1 MVNRIGGLASGMD
14 IDSLVSKLMAAEK
27 IPLTKLQQKKQTTEW
42 TRDAYR
48 SINAKLKTFHT
59 YIGDN
64 LLIKGFNK
72 KTATSSNSN
81 YVSATATSQAS
92 GSLSIEGVS
101 QLASAARG
109 VSDKQVNATGN
120 TTLQELGITDGKIE
134 LRAIQANG
142 KLAEQAT
149 TIEFDP
155 NTTTVAKL
163 VEKINS
169 SNAGVNALFE
179 NGKLSISAKNTGDNK
194 LGTGAEITVEAGAD
208 VFGKLGFSSLVGAT
222 SGDLANNGQN
232 AVLQVNG
239 IATEK
244 NSNTFS
250 IAGYSVTLKETFN
263 ASTTITEN
271 LKAAKEERDNAQI
284 SKNQLQNLLDTAI
297 ANFDAVKQ
305 PYLDKFDEVFK
316 NSLNATEQEAFNQIN
331 NSEFFKS
338 LTAAEM
344 TQLQNLTI
352 DQNADEATIK
362 AAINSS
368 PDFSPELKTK
378 LGNLSKDDLLL
389 VETLDETQLGKFQ
402 DAANKDLSLKTY
414 NSLNK
419 EFLSGLSASDIT
431 TIKGFDFSSKETLN
445 ASIESLP
452 DGTLKTNLSKLSDAQ
467 KQSLKDISDV
477 DLQKYQEVAVVQIP
491 YDEKLALKVQAQ
503 NNFNAG
509 DERLK
514 QAEANLIAAQAA
526 ADAEASKPSTAP
538 NIPPVTM
545 TSSTDV
551 DDMMTKIKEFVTTY
565 NGLVKDIND
574 QTKEKRYRTY
584 APLTEEQRKEMS
596 ENEIKLWEE
605 KAKSGLLRS
614 DSVLRGGL
622 SDIRGLVYE
631 ANPAVS
637 NPNFNTLYK
646 IGITSSKSY
655 NDGGT
660 LEIDELKLRKAI
672 EEDPDAVTA
681 LFTNKG
687 DVKEKVTVNGQ
698 EVTANTQGF
707 LLKLRDSLKTFSNDI
722 EKKAGLASSVDNSYT
737 IGKNLVDMEKR
748 IDIWKTKLE
757 SIESRYW
764 KQFSAMEKAINKANS
779 QSGMFSQFSGQ

>member
-14 IDSLVSKLMAAEK
+14 IDSLVAKLMAAEK
-27 IPLTKLQQKKQTTEW
+27 VPLTKLQQKKQTTEW

-48 SINAKLKTFHT
+48 SINAKLKTFDT
-59 YIGDN
+59 YIADN
-64 LLIKGFNK
+64 LLLKGFNK

-109 VSDKQVNATGN
+109 VSDKQVNATGT
-120 TTLQELGITDGKIE
+120 TTLKELGITDGKIE
-134 LRAIQANG
+134 LKAIQADG
-142 KLAEQAT
+142 KLAEKGT
-149 TIEFDP
+149 TIAFDP
-155 NTTTVAKL
+155 NTTTVSQL

-179 NGKLSISAKNTGDNK
+179 NGKLSITAKNTGDNK
-194 LGTGAEITVEAGAD
+194 LGTGAEVTVEAGAD

-222 SGDLANNGQN
+222 SGDLANNGKN

-244 NSNTFS
+244 TSNTFS

-271 LKAAKEERDNAQI
+271 LKAAQEERDNAQI
-284 SKNQLQNLLDTAI
+284 SKDKLQDLLNTAI

-316 NSLNATEQEAFNQIN
+316 NSLNATEQEAFNKIN

-338 LTAAEM
+338 LNGTEM
-344 TQLQNLTI
+344 GELQNLTI
-352 DQNADEATIK
+352 VESDDEATIK
-362 AAINSS
+362 DKIKNNPLLSDA
-368 PDFSPELKTK
+368 LKDK
-378 LGNLSKDDLLL
+378 LVNLSKDDLLL

-419 EFLSGLSASDIT
+419 EFLSGLSDSDIT
-431 TIKGFDFSSKETLN
+431 SIKGLDFSSKENLN
-445 ASIESLP
+445 ASIEALP

-477 DLQKYQEVAVVQIP
+477 DLKKYQEVATVQIP
-491 YDEKLALKVQAQ
+491 YDEKLALKVQAE

-509 DERLK
+509 EERLQ

-526 ADAEASKPSTAP
+526 ADAEVNKPSTSP
-538 NIPPVTM
+538 TIPPVTM
-545 TSSTDV
+545 TSATDV

-574 QTKEKRYRTY
+574 QSKEKKYRTY
-584 APLTEEQRKEMS
+584 APLTDEQRKEMS

-614 DSVLRGGL
+614 DSILRSGL
-622 SDIRGLVYE
+622 SGMRELIYE

-660 LEIDELKLRKAI
+660 LEIDEVKLRKAI

-687 DVKEKVTVNGQ
+687 AEKEKVNVDGQ
-698 EVTANTQGF
+698 EITANTQGF
-707 LLKLRDSLKTFSNDI
+707 LLKLRSSMKTFSNDI

-748 IDIWKTKLE
+748 IDTWKTKLE

-764 KQFSAMEKAINKANS
+764 KQFSAMENAINKANS
-779 QSGMFSQFSGQ
+779 QSSIFSQFSGQ